1 LFGKVAAA
9 EAMKCGYCGFDNSE
23 GEHRCGRCGR
33 RLGGALP
40 VTVRGSALPNLAQQG
55 APVIMLPK
63 REPTP
68 ARPAQQPLPFTVIPF
83 EAIGPYGPAKNQAGL
98 RPVPR
103 KAAAPKT
110 VSGQGRLQFAEA
122 PPLPAA
128 PVAPACLG
136 PVASLASRSR
146 AAALDSAI
154 VAGAFLLFVL
164 ISRIWAP
171 GPALERMA
179 LWSYGLSLALI
190 GVLYRLL
197 VCLLSDRSPG
207 LRIEGL
213 RCLCLDG
220 RPAGVGRRLKRDAAV
235 LLSLM
240 TGGFGFVWALFDAD
254 HFTFHD
260 HISETF
266 ISPDPAGR

>member
-1 LFGKVAAA
+1 VAQ
-9 EAMKCGYCGFDNSE
+9 
-23 GEHRCGRCGR
+23 
-33 RLGGALP
+33 P
-40 VTVRGSALPNLAQQG
+40 VTVRGSALPDVMRQA
-55 APVIMLPK
+55 APVIALPK
-63 REPTP
+63 RETPP
-68 ARPAQQPLPFTVIPF
+68 ARPSQPPLPFTVIPF
-83 EAIGPYGPAKNQAGL
+83 EAIGPSGLTKNPAGR
-98 RPVPR
+98 RPSPR
-103 KAAAPKT
+103 KAATPKAM
-110 VSGQGRLQFAEA
+110 SGQGRLQFAEA

-146 AAALDSAI
+146 AAALDAAI
-154 VAGAFLLFVL
+154 VAAAFLLFVT
-164 ISRIWAP
+164 ISCSWAG
-171 GPALERMA
+171 GPAVGRTVLYY
-179 LWSYGLSLALI
+179 YGLSLALI
-190 GVLYRLL
+190 WAFYRLL

-207 LRIEGL
+207 LRMEGL

-220 RPAGVGRRLKRDAAV
+220 RPAGVKRRLKRDAAV

-266 ISPDPAGR
+266 ISPDPSGR